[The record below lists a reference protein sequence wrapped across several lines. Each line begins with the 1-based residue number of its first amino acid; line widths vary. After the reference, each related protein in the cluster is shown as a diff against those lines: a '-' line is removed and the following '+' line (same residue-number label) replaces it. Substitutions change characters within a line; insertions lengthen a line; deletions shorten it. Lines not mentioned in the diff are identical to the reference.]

1 MKSVGQIFERVIPS
15 FRSESTRESV
25 QELSLKRKEGKVMQR
40 NGFNSEL
47 ILITR
52 TIYSE
57 ISVFVIKHMCVL

>member
-1 MKSVGQIFERVIPS
+1 MKIVGQIFERVIPS